1 MWKLRLK
8 MLYAV
13 PDVTQLPV
21 EEEPEPTLSLT
32 WPLRP
37 SPDWDGAHLELRP
50 QQESQ
55 TLEWLSLRYLQSLWG
70 GAWELMKP
78 QPSFRG
84 LKRPLAARATA

>member
-1 MWKLRLK
+1 M
-8 MLYAV
+8 
-13 PDVTQLPV
+13 
-21 EEEPEPTLSLT
+21 
-32 WPLRP
+32 
-37 SPDWDGAHLELRP
+37 ELRP